1 MIAHLIEGFE
11 VNALLLMVGLVCG
24 TLLGALAG
32 FSLGTRDRPNPIDFY
47 TNELGIYLSLLY
59 ESNGTPRNPQW
70 IRDALA
76 VRMANALILAGNL
89 PPGTGISS
97 SQASLKT
104 LVARVLEQD
113 LLAGVKQYDARELAS
128 QVARCVMER
137 DHQNGICPTDRSGNM
152 PSLQRGPSAKSLRI
166 SPTPDGE
173 ISKPSEVP
181 GLITTP

>member
-137 DHQNGICPTDRSGNM
+137 DHQHGICPTDRSGNM

-166 SPTPDGE
+166 SPTPEGE
-173 ISKPSEVP
+173 ISKPSDVP

>member
-89 PPGTGISS
+89 PPRRGISS

-137 DHQNGICPTDRSGNM
+137 DHQHGICPTDATGNM

-173 ISKPSEVP
+173 ISKPSDVP

>member
-89 PPGTGISS
+89 PPGTGISN

>member
-89 PPGTGISS
+89 PPGTGISN

-166 SPTPDGE
+166 SPTPEGE
-173 ISKPSEVP
+173 ISKPSDVP

>member
-89 PPGTGISS
+89 PPGTGISN

-173 ISKPSEVP
+173 ISKPSDVP